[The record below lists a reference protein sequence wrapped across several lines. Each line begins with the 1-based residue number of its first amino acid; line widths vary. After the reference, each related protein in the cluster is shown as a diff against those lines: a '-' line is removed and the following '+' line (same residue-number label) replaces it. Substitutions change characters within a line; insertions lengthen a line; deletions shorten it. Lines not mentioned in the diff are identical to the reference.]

1 MSYSPCFCLSSLLS
15 PDCMILVYL
24 ESEINCGLVL
34 YLEVWEPS
42 LQLIRITVKEFTGN
56 RHFKSSQQ
64 GNEHDP

>member
-24 ESEINCGLVL
+24 EINCKLVL
-34 YLEVWEPS
+34 HLEVWESS
-42 LQLIRITVKEFTGN
+42 LQLIRITVKEFTGK